1 MVPIEFAVAA
11 FVGIAL
17 GGVGYLLGHFTGTR
31 AERQRWRRRI
41 AGEVHDL
48 ARTRALI
55 RHALEKGASR

>member
-1 MVPIEFAVAA
+1 MVPIEFVSVALTGM
-11 FVGIAL
+11 VL
-17 GGVGYLLGHFTGTR
+17 GVLGYLVGHFTGTR

-48 ARTRALI
+48 ARTRAMI